1 MSSSPSYPAFLAEI
15 VACVGRDAADA
26 IVRAKGGQRV
36 VFPSRAAARQRDNW
50 LSALVGVEKAERIA
64 ALFHPPFTAIVP
76 TGEGMD
82 RARRR
87 ALALDMLRNGARVN
101 EVAAALRFHHRTV
114 VRLRRSLELE
124 KETPSC

>member
-15 VACVGRDAADA
+15 VACVGRDAAD
-26 IVRAKGGQRV
+26 
-36 VFPSRAAARQRDNW
+36 
-50 LSALVGVEKAERIA
+50 ALVGVEKAERIA